1 MNYERSCGGVLFT
14 VKDGVPYYVLV
25 EENYYGFPKGHMEPG
40 ETERKTALREI
51 REEAGVDAAI
61 IGDFRKVDHYTLKHK
76 PDTEKTVVYFLAYY
90 EDQEIVYQEEELN
103 GAVLVPFPEA
113 MKLVTHVRLKRV
125 LREAN
130 RAALRWI
137 EKQQRKK
144 AIEEQKNTSDND

>member
-14 VKDGVPYYVLV
+14 VKDDTPYFVLV

-51 REEAGVDAAI
+51 REETGVNAAI
-61 IGDFRKVDHYTLKHK
+61 VGDFRKVDHYILKHK

-113 MKLVTHVRLKRV
+113 MKLVSHVRLKRV
-125 LREAN
+125 LKEAN
-130 RAALRWI
+130 RAALKWI
-137 EKQQRKK
+137 DKQKK
-144 AIEEQKNTSDND
+144 RAMREQAGANE